1 MKVNIFRSAI
11 PVNRQAGITL
21 VEVMVTVLI
30 LAVGSLGI
38 ASLQLAGLKYSSG
51 SYARTQ
57 ITILSDDMANRL
69 KSNRIFAL
77 NQNPDGNFGDSPYVL
92 PDLTGAQP
100 VGRNCITE
108 QCSEA
113 EFAAY
118 DLATWTNEIAR
129 TIPSGRGQL
138 LVVDNVGP
146 DGLTDRQ
153 FQIQI
158 EWRQVA
164 SSTNPDEVDGAGIDD
179 DEIKNITYRVSL

>member
-1 MKVNIFRSAI
+1 
-11 PVNRQAGITL
+11 
-21 VEVMVTVLI
+21 
-30 LAVGSLGI
+30 
-38 ASLQLAGLKYSSG
+38 
-51 SYARTQ
+51 
-57 ITILSDDMANRL
+57 
-69 KSNRIFAL
+69 
-77 NQNPDGNFGDSPYVL
+77 
-92 PDLTGAQP
+92 LTGAQP

>member
-38 ASLQLAGLKYSSG
+38 ASL
-51 SYARTQ
+51 YARTQ

-108 QCSEA
+108 QC
-113 EFAAY
+113 
-118 DLATWTNEIAR
+118 
-129 TIPSGRGQL
+129 
-138 LVVDNVGP
+138 
-146 DGLTDRQ
+146 
-153 FQIQI
+153 
-158 EWRQVA
+158 
-164 SSTNPDEVDGAGIDD
+164 
-179 DEIKNITYRVSL
+179 